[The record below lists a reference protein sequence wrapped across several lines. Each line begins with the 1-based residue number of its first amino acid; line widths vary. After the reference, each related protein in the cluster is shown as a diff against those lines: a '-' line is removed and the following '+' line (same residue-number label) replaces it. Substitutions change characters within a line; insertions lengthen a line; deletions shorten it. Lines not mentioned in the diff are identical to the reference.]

1 MTLVRITLW
10 EVEAE
15 KVEQVCLKIPII
27 WRKLRGLIAG
37 MEDEDFLKCT
47 QAVWVRRIPRAG
59 IPGHQLP
66 LLVVFVKKWGGG
78 WRTPVTTLKRL
89 RQSTTFCSGRPRVGA
104 GDKE

>member
-10 EVEAE
+10 KVEAE
-15 KVEQVCLKIPII
+15 KVEQVCQKIPII

-47 QAVWVRRIPRAG
+47 SSLGERRIPRAG

-66 LLVVFVKKWGGG
+66 LLVVFV
-78 WRTPVTTLKRL
+78 
-89 RQSTTFCSGRPRVGA
+89 
-104 GDKE
+104 